1 MMRMARVSLA
11 TAARAL
17 RRDLKDA
24 KHKAKRET
32 GAAIAALRRLT
43 ARRAP
48 GLNDPW
54 ALPRVTNEFFDAL
67 SAVNPDSCSDG
78 RKLSETS
85 DGDALAALLD
95 VLRFAAGLDA
105 LSQKQQARPPAR

>member
-1 MMRMARVSLA
+1 M
-11 TAARAL
+11 

-24 KHKAKRET
+24 KHRARRET

-43 ARRAP
+43 ASRNP

-67 SAVNPDSCSDG
+67 SAINPDSCSDG
-78 RKLSETS
+78 RKLAETS
-85 DGDALAALLD
+85 DGDALAALRD

-105 LSQKQQARPPAR
+105 LSQKQQARRPAR